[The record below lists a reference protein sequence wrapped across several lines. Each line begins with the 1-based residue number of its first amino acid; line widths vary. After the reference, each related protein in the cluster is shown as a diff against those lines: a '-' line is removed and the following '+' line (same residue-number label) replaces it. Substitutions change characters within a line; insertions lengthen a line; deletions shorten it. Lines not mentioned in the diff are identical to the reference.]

1 MKNTR
6 KHILLSFAVLMMTM
20 TACGQVND
28 DKTESRKS
36 SASSNVDSSSSES
49 DSSLSSS
56 SDSSK
61 SDSKTT
67 TTTTASKAT
76 SSVTTTSIVTVT
88 DAKGNLLSKISID
101 ENGKVINLDKDGKP
115 KTTTKKTTS
124 KTGSTSSSGT
134 ATTTRKTTSGGGSST
149 SYTSNSGNNNSGGYS
164 NGNSGSSDNSY
175 SNNNNNSGNSGNSG
189 NNNSSSN
196 NNQQQQTEQQT
207 QAPEPEPQ
215 KEYYDV
221 CGFLLDNWCPENYGL
236 AGAKIVGGSYDES
249 KCYDVACE
257 LYEKNKSI
265 YERGLSLINQVRSE
279 AGVSPLELDKN
290 LCIAATMR
298 SLEQDFV
305 TGMSHTRP
313 NGSQI
318 KDLICNRFSSI
329 GSSDNLYGE
338 NCCEGAYDI
347 DSAVE
352 AWKDSPAHYANMVYS
367 EYTKIGLGLSKY
379 MGIEYWTTVFEGEID
394 WDQYF

>member
-49 DSSLSSS
+49 DSSLSSL

-67 TTTTASKAT
+67 TTTAATKAT

-101 ENGKVINLDKDGKP
+101 ENGKVITLDKDGKP
-115 KTTTKKTTS
+115 KTTTTTKKTTN
-124 KTGSTSSSGT
+124 KTGSTSSGGT
-134 ATTTRKTTSGGGSST
+134 ASTTRKTTSGGGSST

-313 NGSQI
+313 DGTGLRE
-318 KDLICNRFSSI
+318 LINNRFS
-329 GSSDNLYGE
+329 
-338 NCCEGAYDI
+338 
-347 DSAVE
+347 
-352 AWKDSPAHYANMVYS
+352 
-367 EYTKIGLGLSKY
+367 
-379 MGIEYWTTVFEGEID
+379 EI
-394 WDQYF
+394 W